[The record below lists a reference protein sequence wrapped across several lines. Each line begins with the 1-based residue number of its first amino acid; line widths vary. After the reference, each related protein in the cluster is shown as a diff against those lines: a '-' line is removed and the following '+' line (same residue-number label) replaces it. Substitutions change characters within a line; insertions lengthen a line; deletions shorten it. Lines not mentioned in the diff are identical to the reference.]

1 MSCVAREAVPWDS
14 TFESGPR
21 GLLPVQAQ
29 GRLMVQPKA
38 HSRKNPTAGQKS
50 SSRGKG

>member
-38 HSRKNPTAGQKS
+38 HSRKNPTAGQKW